1 MVTQRSDKHR
11 QHIDRQITVTSKTE
25 KRNKHF
31 TNADDGQSAQDHS
44 FFQLQMGRLWIP
56 FLKPQ
61 VSDPSLR
68 ILSSKAD
75 QLILWRFICLASIS
89 VASKRLGSSAG
100 WNPCKPNFHLTV
112 HFCQDKCFDQASSL
126 WLAGFGNELDWYS
139 IRTHQYRSQRSNL
152 FQFSLACHI

>member
-1 MVTQRSDKHR
+1 MLMMDKAHR
-11 QHIDRQITVTSKTE
+11 IIL
-25 KRNKHF
+25 
-31 TNADDGQSAQDHS
+31 
-44 FFQLQMGRLWIP
+44 FFQLQMGRLLIP

-89 VASKRLGSSAG
+89 VASKRLGSSAR

-152 FQFSLACHI
+152 FQFSLACPI